1 MFKAQPLLIIQTVRK
16 FSHLCGAYQG
26 FDVYDESDSPGN
38 FIEFSPPEKKDQ
50 EFAGLLGEPIN
61 EKKGL
66 VRTYIYL
73 YRMYKDNGR
82 SEDTLDLLGKGI

>member
-1 MFKAQPLLIIQTVRK
+1 M
-16 FSHLCGAYQG
+16 
-26 FDVYDESDSPGN
+26 YDESDSPGN

-66 VRTYIYL
+66 VRAYIYL
-73 YRMYKDNGR
+73 YRMYMDNGI